1 MSKDLQNTVVNSLLA
16 SISEPRFSI
25 YQVETDSA
33 DYQNGFAKY
42 VWNIALS
49 ESLYPALQCVE
60 VAIRNSIHNAV
71 SRKYSNYD
79 WFDCV
84 LVDPE
89 ATFLRSV
96 REEVQRKRG
105 KASSPD
111 DIISALTFGF
121 WTGLFRSN
129 YEQVLWPQLLE
140 EVFPYVPPEI
150 RTRSQIARRVQRIRN
165 LRNRVFH
172 HEPVWHWNDL
182 ESHHN
187 NILDVIGWIN
197 PDMLTLVKLVDSFP
211 ETYGHGPEIYSDSL
225 LALGGKHG

>member
-1 MSKDLQNTVVNSLLA
+1 MQNAVVNSLLV
-16 SISEPRFSI
+16 SVSKSRFSA
-25 YQVETDSA
+25 YQVGTDSA
-33 DYQNGFAKY
+33 DYQTGFAKY

-71 SRKYSNYD
+71 SEKYSNYD

-89 ATFLRSV
+89 AAFLKRA
-96 REEVQRKRG
+96 REEVRRQKG
-105 KASSPD
+105 KASSPN
-111 DIISALTFGF
+111 DILSALTFGF

-129 YEQVLWPQLLE
+129 YEQVLWPQLLK
-140 EVFPYVPPEI
+140 EVFPYVPPAI
-150 RTRSQIARRVQRIRN
+150 RTRNQIARRVHRIRN

-182 ESHHN
+182 ESHHS

-197 PDMLTLVKLVDSFP
+197 PDMLTLVKLVDRFP
-211 ETYGHGPEIYSDSL
+211 KIYGHGPEIYSDFL
-225 LALGGKHG
+225 LELGGNRS